1 LDGHVRIEALKD
13 LGLVEVEC
21 LISIDDETYTFNKRV
36 NRLVPVQEHRM
47 IVKAVERGVPENQ
60 IAEALGLEVTSVRRR
75 SRMLNSWSI
84 HERKSQKADRR

>member
-1 LDGHVRIEALKD
+1 
-13 LGLVEVEC
+13 
-21 LISIDDETYTFNKRV
+21 
-36 NRLVPVQEHRM
+36 M